1 MEIKPCCHYCEDSQH
16 VRKHGA
22 SRARIQRY
30 FCKSCNKTFQT
41 RYIYQGNEANIH
53 HLIKKL
59 LAEGLSHSA
68 IALQLGVGGNVISR
82 HILML
87 TSTKDELS
95 F

>member
-1 MEIKPCCHYCEDSQH
+1 MKFHPICHYCEEKNH
-16 VRKHGA
+16 IRKHGI
-22 SRARIQRY
+22 SRAGIQRY
-30 FCKSCNKTFQT
+30 LCTACNRTFQT
-41 RYIYQGNEANIH
+41 RYIYQGNESDIH

-87 TSTKDELS
+87 TSTEDELS